1 MQFLSDK
8 FAYFDIE
15 HNCSKVNLQSIQS
28 VDMIKVNC
36 L

>member
-1 MQFLSDK
+1 MQFQSDI

-15 HNCSKVNLQSIQS
+15 QNCSKVNLQSIES